1 MLVFALPYNA
11 RLRKE
16 VSRAKTAANIVYDM
30 SNAGSIAVVEGKLDV
45 EAAKAFS
52 IRSITFERLR
62 ADGSELNNYSKV
74 FIFMDIDD
82 SGLRKAEQAL
92 RIIDEKEISAKI
104 DSTSGPRLL
113 KTVGAKC
120 VEAMVKPLQSL
131 LRE

>member
-1 MLVFALPYNA
+1 M
-11 RLRKE
+11 
-16 VSRAKTAANIVYDM
+16 SRAKTAANIVYDM
-30 SNAGSIAVVEGKLDV
+30 SDASSIAVVEGKLDV
-45 EAAKAFS
+45 EAAKEFS

-113 KTVGAKC
+113 KIVGAKC